1 MRDYLAELLLS
12 NPRGQP
18 FTLFRPAATRAQKK
32 QVVSRSKS
40 QFGGEYEEYRHEKR
54 SMRGDSSNEDVD
66 SDTCS
71 LISKRHGD
79 RKRMHTK
86 SMIEIGGR
94 GNRSE
99 RSFHEVPRRKN
110 STRSISRGASA
121 HHQRTQMTK
130 YEERCL

>member
-1 MRDYLAELLLS
+1 MRDYLTELLLS

-18 FTLFRPAATRAQKK
+18 FTLFRPAASRAHKK

-40 QFGGEYEEYRHEKR
+40 QVGDYEEYRHEKR
-54 SMRGDSSNEDVD
+54 SMRGESSNEDAD

-86 SMIEIGGR
+86 SMIEIGGK
-94 GNRSE
+94 G
-99 RSFHEVPRRKN
+99 
-110 STRSISRGASA
+110 
-121 HHQRTQMTK
+121 
-130 YEERCL
+130 

>member
-18 FTLFRPAATRAQKK
+18 FILFRPAATKAHKK
-32 QVVSRSKS
+32 QVDSRSKS
-40 QFGGEYEEYRHEKR
+40 QLGDYEEYRHEKR
-54 SMRGDSSNEDVD
+54 SLRDDSSNEDVD
-66 SDTCS
+66 SDNCS

-86 SMIEIGGR
+86 SMIEIGGK
-94 GNRSE
+94 GDRSE
-99 RSFHEVPRRKN
+99 RSFHHEVPRRKN

-121 HHQRTQMTK
+121 HH
-130 YEERCL
+130 